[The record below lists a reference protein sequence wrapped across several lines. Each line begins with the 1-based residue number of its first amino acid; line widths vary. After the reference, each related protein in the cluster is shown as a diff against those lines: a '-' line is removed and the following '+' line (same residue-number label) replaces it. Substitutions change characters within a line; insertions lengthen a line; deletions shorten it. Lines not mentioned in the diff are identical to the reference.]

1 MSIPEPKFA
10 VGERVMIRSASHPEF
25 NRDDEIVESMA
36 YKLTINER
44 TGVLSRGWAY
54 HISSIEF
61 LNSYGI
67 RQNVN
72 ETSLRKRP
80 EPGQDWE
87 SLRDSL
93 KLPQVETA

>member
-10 VGERVMIRSASHPEF
+10 VGERVMIRSASHPEY
-25 NRDDEIVESMA
+25 NSDDEIVESMA
-36 YKLTINER
+36 YKRAINER
-44 TGVLSRGWAY
+44 TGVVTRGWKY
-54 HISSIEF
+54 HVSSIKF
-61 LNSYGI
+61 LNAFGN
-67 RQNVN
+67 RQKVS

-87 SLRDSL
+87 SLRDGL

>member
-10 VGERVMIRSASHPEF
+10 VGERVMIRSASHPEY
-25 NRDDEIVESMA
+25 NSDDEIVESMA
-36 YKLTINER
+36 YKRAINEKTR
-44 TGVLSRGWAY
+44 VVTIGWQYHVSSVVFLS
-54 HISSIEF
+54 
-61 LNSYGI
+61 SYGS

-72 ETSLRKRP
+72 ESSLRKRP

>member
-10 VGERVMIRSASHPEF
+10 VGECVMVRSADWPSYNTDNALVLH
-25 NRDDEIVESMA
+25 RDYVTTTNEISGEIKTGWYYVVDIPIRADYLCESA
-36 YKLTINER
+36 
-44 TGVLSRGWAY
+44 
-54 HISSIEF
+54 
-61 LNSYGI
+61 
-67 RQNVN
+67 
-72 ETSLRKRP
+72 LRKRP